1 MDNLLNRRAMAI
13 SMVIGLTMM
22 ALVGFAVLADVE
34 PPLTTP
40 TFAITD
46 TYGTADDQNAYVG
59 DTFSFAVDAYGAPN
73 NNSNISGEVTIGA
86 FAPIPLVW
94 NTVTNLTWDASYVAD
109 TVGTFAVNISLWDIN
124 APTNMISDLTK
135 TLSVWEPVSLD
146 ATFVLPTLTEDTE
159 TAINLS
165 DAFLPLKDLS
175 GAVLAFGYGA
185 EQVLP
190 VTWTANLVTVDV
202 DYTHLLVTP
211 PADWSGWQLIN
222 ITAEDANGEGI
233 YHVFNLT
240 VGAVNDGPSLDYLY
254 TGGAEYY
261 PEVYNQTTEWNE
273 TDVPTA
279 WRIINVVN
287 LTMDEDTKLQF
298 DVNATDVDDTELTY
312 EVMFED
318 ASAPLT
324 IEVATVIVN
333 TTTNETAEVPN
344 SFIVTPEAN
353 LNGWFI
359 GTVNVSD
366 AAGLYDWFWF
376 QVEVAPVNDAPTG
389 TVTAPT
395 DDVALYTGANFTLM
409 ADVEDIDGDAVTVT
423 WLVGG
428 VAAVTGTEVN
438 ISWIEAGLY
447 NITCSISDGT
457 VDVPLEGYW
466 IFNVTVEFVP
476 NTPPE
481 IISVTVSP
489 DVDDFSG
496 LVDWIA
502 NREVEEGTGLD
513 LVCLATDAD
522 GDTLTYTWTHD
533 QDATWSLTGA
543 SVVVPADD
551 LKAGKTY
558 VFTCTVS
565 DGEDTDSMSAAGVKI
580 VKEDDDGEFGLLA
593 CLIPIIIIAII
604 IIVIVVVLILVLKGK
619 KKEEVPPAPPEGEVP
634 AEGAEAPVEG
644 EVPAEGAP
652 VEGEVP
658 APETP
663 TPEAPAPEAPAP
675 EAPQAPQ

>member
-1 MDNLLNRRAMAI
+1 
-13 SMVIGLTMM
+13 
-22 ALVGFAVLADVE
+22 
-34 PPLTTP
+34 
-40 TFAITD
+40 
-46 TYGTADDQNAYVG
+46 
-59 DTFSFAVDAYGAPN
+59 
-73 NNSNISGEVTIGA
+73 VTIGA

-94 NTVTNLTWDASYVAD
+94 NAATNLTWDASYVAD

-146 ATFVLPTLTEDTE
+146 ATFVLPTFTEDTE
-159 TAINLS
+159 THWNLS
-165 DAFLPLKDLS
+165 DAFLPEKDLT
-175 GAVLAFGYGA
+175 GAALTFGTDIFPTG
-185 EQVLP
+185 
-190 VTWTANLVTVDV
+190 WTFTPMMDGV
-202 DYTHLLVTP
+202 YTHWVVTP
-211 PADWSGWQLIN
+211 PADFSGWVHVN
-222 ITAEDANGEGI
+222 VTAEDSNGEGT
-233 YHVFNLT
+233 YHIFNLT

-254 TGGAEYY
+254 VDGVEYY
-261 PEVYNQTTEWNE
+261 PEWYNQTTEWNG
-273 TDVPTA
+273 TNATA
-279 WRIINVVN
+279 WRMINVVN
-287 LTMDEDTKLQF
+287 LTMDEDTDLAF
-298 DVNATDVDDTELTY
+298 DVNATDVDDAELTY

-423 WLVGG
+423 WYVGG
-428 VAAVTGTEVN
+428 VEAVVGEEVN

-502 NREVEEGTGLD
+502 NRDVEEGTGLD
-513 LVCLATDAD
+513 LICLATDAD
-522 GDTLTYTWTHD
+522 GDTLTYTWTND
-533 QDATWSLTGA
+533 QDTAWSLTGA
-543 SVVVPADD
+543 TVVVPADD
-551 LKAGKTY
+551 LEAGKTY

-565 DGEDTDSMSAAGVKI
+565 DGEDTDSMSAAGVNI
-580 VKEDDDGEFGLLA
+580 VEKDDGDGKFALLT
-593 CLIPIIIIAII
+593 CLIILAIVAVI
-604 IIVIVVVLILVLKGK
+604 VFVPLVIVILILKGK